1 MYKSTQNNINSSYD
15 IVNLIFT
22 TINNNKWTPDFAKK
36 TTKLILDCSDISY
49 IILKILAKKN
59 YKSNV
64 RNIFFKP
71 IYKLEFYEP
80 IFKMLNY
87 IIVSNPNKKNIYNNI
102 SMSYLERLSS
112 LKNGYIYLNNIKDM
126 IKETIVFNDVNKLLL
141 ITSEKG
147 SYMTFMFWNKMK
159 YQFNLC
165 QEQLNNYNIKIISN
179 SIINSDMRIFEW
191 FLKFYKKNSS
201 DTIESNKIDSAIVF
215 VLIATLLKSNMKNK
229 HKLIRLKL
237 LNKYYDLKPHVGRL
251 ISYSNLDITMVLMKN
266 YYINNDKVII
276 YPWIYEII
284 NKNYFSVNIKEH
296 NDKLNIV
303 YETLK
308 TNLEKTYMIIFKTL
322 LTYCSKIG
330 NHNIYNTPFIKLSS
344 DSKGF
349 ILKNVE
355 LLFNKFITLN
365 NIITLECSC
374 KSHCMNGLFLYLY
387 KHNIFHN
394 IPFKMFNCSLLLTK
408 FYYSNDYYKYS
419 LAVNRTLSLLR
430 ITLKRKIKN
439 KMIKKQTVMLP
450 VLYELLNYKPNN
462 IKVLKNGSINWRY
475 NEQKFNQK
483 QYIKPPRFTDLQYI
497 FIYKM
502 PSNVFPYFPSD
513 YIVSGVYYP
522 KLQLYI
528 IDDVDIP
535 NTLFEERQ
543 KFILSFNQYN
553 NINNNITLFLEK
565 YNNIV
570 KWLPNL

>member
-87 IIVSNPNKKNIYNNI
+87 IIVSNPNKKTIYNNI

-126 IKETIVFNDVNKLLL
+126 IKETIVYDNVNKLLL
-141 ITSEKG
+141 ITSERG

-159 YQFNLC
+159 HQFNLC

-179 SIINSDMRIFEW
+179 SIINSDIRIFEW
-191 FLKFYKKNSS
+191 FLTFYKKNSS
-201 DTIESNKIDSAIVF
+201 NTIESNKIDSAIVF

-229 HKLIRLKL
+229 HKLFRLKL
-237 LNKYYDLKPHVGRL
+237 LNKYYNLKPHVGRL
-251 ISYSNLDITMVLMKN
+251 ISCCNLDITMVLMKN

-330 NHNIYNTPFIKLSS
+330 NHNIYNTPFIKLSYE
-344 DSKGF
+344 SKGF

-365 NIITLECSC
+365 NIITLECPC

-394 IPFKMFNCSLLLTK
+394 IPFKIFNCSLLLTK

-439 KMIKKQTVMLP
+439 KMIKKQTIMLP

-483 QYIKPPRFTDLQYI
+483 QHNKPSKFTDSQYI

-522 KLQLYI
+522 KLQLYM

-543 KFILSFNQYN
+543 QFILSFNQY
-553 NINNNITLFLEK
+553 NNITLFLEK